1 MVLKQPRPDVMKW
14 VRMLAEGGPRA
25 TIESQWQANER
36 RLNEIHAMPGLDREM
51 HAAESERLEAA
62 QDAIEFELST
72 DARPG
77 SRKWSGAR

>member
-1 MVLKQPRPDVMKW
+1 MPEPLDRDA
-14 VRMLAEGGPRA
+14 R
-25 TIESQWQANER
+25 WQANEH
-36 RLNEIHAMPGLDREM
+36 RLNEIAPMTGLGREM